1 MCWAGFI
8 MIRRCDLISSDF
20 TSLLH
25 FLFYS
30 ILCSPPH
37 PLFSLHST
45 TPPQP
50 LVLAPLPLLH
60 LLLCPQMTAPAP
72 PMSWLRSGYAPS
84 GGCRTARAW
93 MKSAKR
99 VEVNICQKRFD
110 FVFIAVSLNFH
121 VFASL
126 NGQLQIKTLSVK
138 Q

>member
-8 MIRRCDLISSDF
+8 MIRQCDLISSDF

-45 TPPQP
+45 TLPQP

-60 LLLCPQMTAPAP
+60 LLLCPQMTAPVP

-99 VEVNICQKRFD
+99 VEVNICQTGLILCLLQFRSTFM
-110 FVFIAVSLNFH
+110 SL
-121 VFASL
+121 L
-126 NGQLQIKTLSVK
+126 P
-138 Q
+138 